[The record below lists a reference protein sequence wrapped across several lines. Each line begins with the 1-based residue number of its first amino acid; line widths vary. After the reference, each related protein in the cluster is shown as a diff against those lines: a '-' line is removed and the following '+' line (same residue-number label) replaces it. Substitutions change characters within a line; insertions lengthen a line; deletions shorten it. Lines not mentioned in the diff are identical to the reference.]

1 MCPVF
6 ATRNS
11 TIKMSACAKRSVLN
25 RGNETRSVSN
35 DKNQDEPGFVAQHS
49 SRPFLCPSWNNT
61 PPGTGWRPEGRAVPT
76 APTRLRLPRHTRFA
90 LTAPVPSGR
99 SGLGESEPAEWAAE
113 HVQGHAGPFQSR
125 PGLVGLGRQLSSS
138 TPYFTKRLLTVRNI

>member
-1 MCPVF
+1 MTK
-6 ATRNS
+6 TRTS
-11 TIKMSACAKRSVLN
+11 QALWLSIPPGLSSAH
-25 RGNETRSVSN
+25 
-35 DKNQDEPGFVAQHS
+35 PGI
-49 SRPFLCPSWNNT
+49 NT

-113 HVQGHAGPFQSR
+113 HVQGHAGSFQSR